1 MRDIDEVTGAIVD
14 AAVRIHR
21 DLGPGLFESVYE
33 AILARAIEEKG
44 LLVER
49 QKGMRLE
56 YEGMMFAE
64 AFRVDLLVERRVIVE
79 LKSVEKLAPVHTK
92 QLLTYLRIADFRVG
106 LLLNF
111 GAYTMREGIKRVVN
125 NLTPVVS
132 PRLRVNQQATGGPG
146 ETTSA

>member
-21 DLGPGLFESVYE
+21 DLGPGLFESVYD

-132 PRLRVNQQATGGPG
+132 PRLRVNQQATSGPG
-146 ETTSA
+146 ETAPA

>member
-33 AILARAIEEKG
+33 AILARAIEGKG

-56 YEGMMFAE
+56 YEGVVYEE
-64 AFRVDLLVERRVIVE
+64 AFRVDLLVERCAIVE
-79 LKSVEKLAPVHTK
+79 LKSVEKLAPVYTK

-125 NLTPVVS
+125 NLTPDVS
-132 PRLRVNQQATGGPG
+132 PRLRANHTATSGPG
-146 ETTSA
+146 ETTPA

>member
-132 PRLRVNQQATGGPG
+132 PRLRVNQQATSGPG
-146 ETTSA
+146 ETAPA